1 MITTGHPSMQFEIT
15 VLTICFEQLNIH
27 VQKVQLNKL
36 YSFYHIIKT
45 QLLYAM
51 LQHVKIN
58 DKPNSDYFLDNCH
71 VVQLNIL
78 TCTVYTCTNKHYQYF
93 SSET

>member
-1 MITTGHPSMQFEIT
+1 
-15 VLTICFEQLNIH
+15 
-27 VQKVQLNKL
+27 
-36 YSFYHIIKT
+36 
-45 QLLYAM
+45 M

-58 DKPNSDYFLDNCH
+58 DKPNSDYFLDNCN

-78 TCTVYTCTNKHYQYF
+78 TCTVFTCTNKHYQYF